1 MLNSKAVKLGPP
13 NVRLVAD
20 VRAAVCPLV
29 RGPPDQT
36 KLGAPGSTPVNASD
50 PIVVSLDGFPVCSGL
65 STAVPPVGGGGGGGG
80 GGNSSPDG
88 GGMIR
93 FKLAPAELPPPVEP
107 PVGPTGSIGT
117 KMFIGVT
124 NEGGPDGG
132 ASLDPLGPP
141 TVGP

>member
-1 MLNSKAVKLGPP
+1 MLNSKAVKLGPA

-80 GGNSSPDG
+80 GGGAAG
-88 GGMIR
+88 GHR
-93 FKLAPAELPPPVEP
+93 APGWGRKNKIKPAPGRVPPAGRTAGRTDRIHRHEDVYRRH
-107 PVGPTGSIGT
+107 
-117 KMFIGVT
+117 K
-124 NEGGPDGG
+124 
-132 ASLDPLGPP
+132 
-141 TVGP
+141 

>member
-1 MLNSKAVKLGPP
+1 MLNSKAVKLGPA

-65 STAVPPVGGGGGGGG
+65 STAVPPVRGGGGGGGG
-80 GGNSSPDG
+80 GHSSRG
-88 GGMIR
+88 GCGVIS
-93 FKLAPAELPPPVEP
+93 FKRPPAEFPPPVEP
-107 PVGPTGSIGT
+107 PVGPAGS
-117 KMFIGVT
+117 
-124 NEGGPDGG
+124 
-132 ASLDPLGPP
+132 
-141 TVGP
+141 VGPKVF